1 MEKLNFV
8 FISMLPDLLNTIW
21 QTTVKPISKI
31 IGFSPFTIY
40 LKGTLDILIIDN
52 KNIAAKTYASGFL
65 NTNKSDIF
73 LLLGL
78 IGVGVYLGITF
89 SLEICLLY
97 VSSLLI
103 FSSLVS
109 SISDKKE
116 EKRQQ
121 NNNRYY

>member
-1 MEKLNFV
+1 MSNKV
-8 FISMLPDLLNTIW
+8 VDA
-21 QTTVKPISKI
+21 
-31 IGFSPFTIY
+31 
-40 LKGTLDILIIDN
+40 LKVLGQ
-52 KNIAAKTYASGFL
+52 FL

-78 IGVGVYLGITF
+78 TGVGIYLGITF